1 VIKRVNSDATIRA
14 RGAAIL
20 AILISVLGLVGG
32 CGGGAGT
39 RAGGSSGGAV
49 AAPRTPDT
57 IVIDKFAYQPVPLT
71 VARGARVTVINEDSV
86 AHTLTAKDK
95 SFDSGTIAGGERGHF
110 TAPSKR
116 GSYPYICAFHEYMT
130 GTLLVK

>member
-1 VIKRVNSDATIRA
+1 MKPHRSIRA
-14 RGAAIL
+14 RRATIL
-20 AILISVLGLVGG
+20 LTILVGVLGFVLG
-32 CGGGAGT
+32 CGGGTSGP
-39 RAGGSSGGAV
+39 AGGRGAGAV
-49 AAPRTPDT
+49 TTPGAPDT

-71 VARGARVTVINEDSV
+71 VARGARVTVINEDPV

-110 TAPSKR
+110 TAPSKQ

-130 GTLLVK
+130 GTLIVR

>member
-1 VIKRVNSDATIRA
+1 MKPHRRTRA
-14 RGAAIL
+14 RRAAIL
-20 AILISVLGLVGG
+20 LTMLVGVLGFVLG
-32 CGGGAGT
+32 CGGGTSG
-39 RAGGSSGGAV
+39 RAGGGGAGAV
-49 AAPRTPDT
+49 ATPSAPDT

-71 VARGARVTVINEDSV
+71 VARGARVTVINEDPV

-116 GSYPYICAFHEYMT
+116 GSYPYICAFHEYMA
-130 GTLLVK
+130 GTLIVR